1 MSWIRRANM
10 NINFEFYKVF
20 YHCAKNLNFSKAAEE
35 LFVTQSSVSQTI
47 KKLEK
52 QMNVKLFHRTGK
64 NISLTKEGDL
74 LFTYIE
80 KAFNIVKLGEQNIES
95 MKSLDKG
102 EIHIGASDTLTK
114 YYLMTGIKKFYTKY
128 PKIKIHLTNRSSPE
142 NVKMVQNNAVDF
154 SIININ
160 PNLNYKNVTIEKLWT
175 SKNIFVYAPKTYS
188 FNQESITLK
197 ELNEYP
203 LISLEENST
212 SMQVMK
218 QYLNKKNIKLDFD
231 FEFGTTSLII
241 EMALTGIGIA
251 YVSKDAVEDL
261 INKKML
267 QTINIVESIPSI
279 DIGLVKNTD
288 FPLGLA
294 SYKFI
299 NLIKTL

>member
-1 MSWIRRANM
+1 M

-20 YHCAKNLNFSKAAEE
+20 YHCAKYLNFSKAADE

-47 KKLEK
+47 KKLEG
-52 QMNVKLFHRTGK
+52 QMDVELFHRTGK

-80 KAFNIVKLGEQNIES
+80 KAFNIIKSGEQNIEN
-95 MKSLDKG
+95 MKTLDKG

-114 YYLMTGIKKFYTKY
+114 YYLMAGIKEFYSLY

-142 NVKMVQNNAVDF
+142 NVKLVKNNRVDF

-160 PNLNYKNVTIEKLWT
+160 HDLNYKNVSIEKLWT
-175 SKNIFVYAPKTYS
+175 SKNIFVYSPKAST
-188 FNQESITLK
+188 FDQKPMTLS
-197 ELNEYP
+197 ELNQYP
-203 LISLEENST
+203 LITLEENST
-212 SMQVMK
+212 SRQVIAS
-218 QYLNKKNIKLDFD
+218 YLKDKNVDLTFD

-241 EMALTGIGIA
+241 EMALAGIGVA

-279 DIGLVKNTD
+279 DIGLVINKD
-288 FPLGLA
+288 FPLSLA
-294 SYKFI
+294 SHQFI
-299 NLIKTL
+299 NLIKNL

>member
-1 MSWIRRANM
+1 M
-10 NINFEFYKVF
+10 NVNFEFYKVF
-20 YHCAKNLNFSKAAEE
+20 YYCAKNLNFSKAAEE

-47 KKLEK
+47 KKLEN
-52 QMNVKLFHRTGK
+52 QMDVILFHRTGK

-74 LFTYIE
+74 LFAYIE
-80 KAFNIVKLGEQNIES
+80 KAFNIIKLGEQNIES

-114 YYLMTGIKKFYTKY
+114 YYLMTGIKKFYTRY

-142 NVKMVQNNAVDF
+142 NVKMVHNNAVDF

-160 PNLNYKNVTIEKLWT
+160 PNLSYKNVMVEKLWT
-175 SKNIFVYAPKTYS
+175 SKNIFVFSPKAYA
-188 FNQESITLK
+188 FNQDSITLEK
-197 ELNEYP
+197 LNQYP
-203 LISLEENST
+203 LITLEESST

-218 QYLNKKNIKLDFD
+218 QYLSEQNIILDFD

-241 EMALTGIGIA
+241 EMALAGIGVA
-251 YVSKDAVEDL
+251 YVSRDAVEDL

-267 QTINIVESIPSI
+267 QTIGIVENIPSI

-294 SYKFI
+294 SHKFI
-299 NLIKTL
+299 NLIKSL

>member
-1 MSWIRRANM
+1 M

-20 YHCAKNLNFSKAAEE
+20 YYCAKDLNFSKAAKE

-47 KKLEK
+47 KKLET
-52 QMNVKLFHRTGK
+52 QMDVTLFHRQGK
-64 NISLTKEGDL
+64 NISLTKEGNL

-80 KAFNIVKLGEQNIES
+80 KAFNIVKSGEQNIES

-114 YYLMTGIKKFYTKY
+114 YYLMTGIKKFYSLY

-142 NVKMVQNNAVDF
+142 NVKMLQNNAVDF

-175 SKNIFVYAPKTYS
+175 SKNIFVFSPKAYS
-188 FNQESITLK
+188 FNKEAITLDQ
-197 ELNEYP
+197 LNQYP
-203 LISLEENST
+203 LITLEENST

-218 QYLNKKNIKLDFD
+218 AYLKEHNITLEFD

-267 QTINIVESIPSI
+267 QTITIVESIPSI

-294 SYKFI
+294 SHKFI

>member
-1 MSWIRRANM
+1 M

>member
-1 MSWIRRANM
+1 M

-188 FNQESITLK
+188 FNQESITIK

-288 FPLGLA
+288 FPLSLA
-294 SYKFI
+294 SRKFI
-299 NLIKTL
+299 DLIKSL